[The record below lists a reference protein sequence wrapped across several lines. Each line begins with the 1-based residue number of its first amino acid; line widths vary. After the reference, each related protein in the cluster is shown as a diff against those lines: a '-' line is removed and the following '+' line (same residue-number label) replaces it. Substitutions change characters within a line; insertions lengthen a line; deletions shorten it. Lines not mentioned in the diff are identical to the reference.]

1 MGNPL
6 FAFPD
11 RTLTATLTGP
21 GGAWQA
27 GLPLANLKDPLLSKV
42 ARSTSTDLASTKVYF
57 DLGAERVI
65 RALAICRHNASAA
78 ATARW
83 TFYDDAGR
91 TQLAHD
97 TGWLPFYPNFWPVG
111 AQEWEEPEYWTG
123 TLSAE
128 DLAAYDPKPDLWHV
142 LAQPLF
148 KRYARLEVSDTANP
162 DGYFELGRAFVAPAL
177 QAVQGVMIDPSAGW
191 QSQTQVEK
199 SLGGVEFFGKRR
211 AARMIAGTCDHL
223 TTAEG
228 MVMVF
233 DRQRRLDIHGEL
245 YFVWDPAD
253 TLLLYRQRSMLC
265 RFIDLDP
272 LAFPYFNGTQN
283 PFSLKEIL

>member
-11 RTLTATLTGP
+11 RTLGATLS
-21 GGAWQA
+21 GGSWLA

-42 ARSTSTDLASTKVYF
+42 ARSTDDALASTKFDF
-57 DLGAERVI
+57 DLGADRVI
-65 RALAICRHNASAA
+65 RVLAICRHNASAV

-83 TFYDDAGR
+83 TFYSDAGR

-97 TGWLPFYPNFWPVG
+97 TGWLPFYLNFWPVG
-111 AQEWEEPEYWTG
+111 AQEWEEPESWSG

-128 DLAAYDPKPDLWHV
+128 DLAAYNPKPDLWHV
-142 LAQPLF
+142 LAQPIF
-148 KRYARLEVSDTANP
+148 KRYGRLEVSDTANP
-162 DGYFELGRAFVAPAL
+162 DGYFELGRSFIAPAL

-199 SLGGVEFFGKRR
+199 SLGGVEYFGTRR
-211 AARMIAGTCDHL
+211 AARVIAGTCDYL

-228 MVMVF
+228 MVMGF

-245 YFVWDPAD
+245 YFVWDPDD
-253 TLLLYRQRSMLC
+253 TLLLYRQRSMLG
-265 RFIDLDP
+265 RFVELDP
-272 LAFPYFNGTQN
+272 LAFPYFNGTRN
-283 PFSLKEIL
+283 PFSLKEII

>member
-1 MGNPL
+1 MANPL

-11 RTLTATLTGP
+11 RTLGATLTG
-21 GGAWQA
+21 GAWEA
-27 GLPLANLKDPLLSKV
+27 SLPLANLKDPALSKV
-42 ARSTSTDLASTKVYF
+42 ARSTSALVTATKWDM

-65 RALAICRHNASAA
+65 RVMALCRHNASAA

-83 TFYDDAGR
+83 QFYADAGY
-91 TQLAHD
+91 TQLVHD
-97 TGWLPFYPNFWPVG
+97 TDWKPFWPDYWPVG

-128 DLAAYDPKPDLWHV
+128 DIAAYDPKPDLWHV
-142 LAQPLF
+142 LTQPIYC
-148 KRYARLEVSDTANP
+148 RYVRVEIDDTANP
-162 DGYFELGRAFVAPAL
+162 AGYFECGRAFVAPAL
-177 QAVQGVMIDPSAGW
+177 QAVEGVMIDPTAGW
-191 QSQTQVEK
+191 QSQTQVEQA
-199 SLGGVEFFGKRR
+199 LGGVEFFGRRR
-211 AARMIAGTCDHL
+211 AARVIAGTCDHL

-245 YFVWDPAD
+245 YFIWDPDD

-265 RFIDLDP
+265 RFTELDP
-272 LAFPYFNGTQN
+272 LTFPYFDGTQN
-283 PFSLKEIL
+283 PFSLKEVL